1 VYVGDGLNT
10 DVIPAKNCGMMT
22 VAVGSLISEADFSID
37 SIHEIEK
44 LLL

>member
-1 VYVGDGLNT
+1 MPSVAVDSAIFAAF
-10 DVIPAKNCGMMT
+10 VSSQPR